1 MANQANDRLRG
12 YRVEIDFSLPSGD
25 GVLLR
30 EGRTRIAT
38 LSLTASERRDLQ
50 ELDEIVMDT
59 ILDHGDLQPYLL
71 EDNPDYPLIHWW
83 WHLGKLR
90 AGTYPA
96 HLLQPHLREIYRP
109 VQPAERLA
117 A

>member
-1 MANQANDRLRG
+1 MDNQANDRLRG
-12 YRVEIDFSLPSGD
+12 YRVEIDFALPSGD

-30 EGRTRIAT
+30 ESRTRIAAMV
-38 LSLTASERRDLQ
+38 LTANEQHNLQ
-50 ELDEIVMDT
+50 EMDEIVMET
-59 ILDHGDLQPYLL
+59 ILEHDDLQPYLR
-71 EDNPDYPLIHWW
+71 EDHSDYPLTHWW

-96 HLLQPHLREIYRP
+96 QLLPPHLQAIY
-109 VQPAERLA
+109 QPDPLRHA

>member
-1 MANQANDRLRG
+1 MANSSNDRLMT
-12 YRVEIDFSLPSGD
+12 YRIEAECVLPSGE

-30 EGRTRIAT
+30 ENRGWIAT
-38 LSLTASERRDLQ
+38 LALTSGEQRDLQ
-50 ELDEIVMDT
+50 ELDEIVVET
-59 ILDHGDLQPYLL
+59 ILDHDDLQPYLL
-71 EDNPDYPLIHWW
+71 EDDSAIPLKNWW

-96 HLLQPHLREIYRP
+96 HLLPEHLRAIY
-109 VQPAERLA
+109 QPAAQRDA

>member
-1 MANQANDRLRG
+1 MATPSDDRLRG
-12 YRVEIDFSLPSGD
+12 YRVEIDFALPSGD

-30 EGRTRIAT
+30 ESRTRIAA
-38 LSLTASERRDLQ
+38 LALTASEQRDLQ
-50 ELDEIVMDT
+50 ELDEIAMET
-59 ILDHGDLQPYLL
+59 ILDHDDLQPYLQ
-71 EDNPDYPLIHWW
+71 EDNPDYPLAHWW

-96 HLLQPHLREIYRP
+96 HLLPLHLQAIY
-109 VQPAERLA
+109 QPAEQRHA